1 MDSKKILR
9 PNPNVEEDLAHA
21 TKMDSAML
29 SRVKAYA
36 TVKRKSVKFCH
47 CEDTRSS
54 GVAPLLK
61 LNDGRSVPSFGLG
74 TWLGFSSQGGR
85 VEPTGH
91 EVEDAVI
98 WAIDAGY
105 RHIDTAHIYDT
116 ETQVGRAIKKKIS
129 DGTVKREDLFVTTK
143 LWNDKHA
150 PEAVL
155 PALRAS
161 LLKLDL
167 EYVDLYLI
175 HWPVAIFPNGSL
187 DNSIDYVDTWRAM
200 QEARAQGLTRSIGVS
215 NFNEGMLRR
224 LAASSPVVPAML
236 QVEVCTSRTLRSP
249 HSRGCHAWTASGPL
263 GDSPLFAAI
272 VTTRKFVEHVRSTRC
287 QRGVHPWTTCRRVDA
302 ESRGGAGRLNLN
314 LQQPSLLAYCR
325 QQNIKVT
332 AYTPFGSLFP
342 SKAAPHAPPPRVD
355 DPALVAMATKYNK
368 TVPQVALR
376 YLLDLGVIPIPKSVT
391 QSRVQQNIQLFDFSL
406 TPEEKQTLQK
416 FDRGYRTIDV
426 LHWKDS
432 PYYPF
437 EKPV

>member
-1 MDSKKILR
+1 MSTGR
-9 PNPNVEEDLAHA
+9 
-21 TKMDSAML
+21 SAML
-29 SRVKAYA
+29 VVAVIIA
-36 TVKRKSVKFCH
+36 ALAP
-47 CEDTRSS
+47 DTRSS

-236 QVEVCTSRTLRSP
+236 QVE
-249 HSRGCHAWTASGPL
+249 
-263 GDSPLFAAI
+263 
-272 VTTRKFVEHVRSTRC
+272 
-287 QRGVHPWTTCRRVDA
+287 
-302 ESRGGAGRLNLN
+302 LNLN